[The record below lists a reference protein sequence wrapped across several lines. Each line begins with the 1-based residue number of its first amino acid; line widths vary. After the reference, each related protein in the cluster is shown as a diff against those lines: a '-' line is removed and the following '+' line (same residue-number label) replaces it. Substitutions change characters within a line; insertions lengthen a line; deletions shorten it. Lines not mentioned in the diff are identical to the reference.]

1 MVTHRGDIFWVDL
14 GEPSGSAPA
23 KRRPVLIVSADAFNR
38 SRLRTV
44 LAAAVTSNTA
54 MAAHPGN
61 VFLPAAATGLPKDS
75 VVNVTQL
82 VTLDRQDLDS
92 DEPVGAVPGYLM
104 IDVDAG
110 LRLVLDL

>member
-1 MVTHRGDIFWVDL
+1 MTRRGEVFWVDL

-23 KRRPVLIVSADAFNR
+23 KRRPILIVSADAFNR

-44 LAAAVTSNTA
+44 LAAAITSNTA

-61 VFLPAAATGLPKDS
+61 VFLPAAATGLSKDS

-82 VTLDRQDLDS
+82 VTLDREDFKGQ
-92 DEPVGAVPGYLM
+92 EPAGAVPGYIM

>member
-1 MVTHRGDIFWVDL
+1 MTRGDIVWIDL

-38 SRLRTV
+38 SGLRTM
-44 LAAAVTSNTA
+44 LAAALTSNTA
-54 MAAHPGN
+54 MAGHPGN
-61 VFLPAAATGLPKDS
+61 VFLPATTTGLPEDS

-82 VTLDRQDLDS
+82 VTIDRQDID
-92 DEPVGAVPGYLM
+92 DEPIGEVPTYLM
-104 IDVDAG
+104 VDVDAG

>member
-1 MVTHRGDIFWVDL
+1 MTRRGDIAWVDL
-14 GEPSGSAPA
+14 GEASGSAPA

-44 LAAAVTSNTA
+44 LAAVVTSNTA

-82 VTLDRQDLDS
+82 VTLDRQDLDG
-92 DEPVGAVPGYLM
+92 DPVGAVPGYLM
-104 IDVDAG
+104 IDVDVG
-110 LRLVLDL
+110 LRLVLNL

>member
-1 MVTHRGDIFWVDL
+1 MTRRGEVFWVDL
-14 GEPSGSAPA
+14 GEPSGSAPG

-44 LAAAVTSNTA
+44 LAAAITSNSA

-61 VFLPAAATGLPKDS
+61 VFLPATASGLSKDS

-82 VTLDRQDLDS
+82 VTLDREDFEGH
-92 DEPVGAVPGYLM
+92 EPAGAVPGYLM